1 MDALACVL
9 QLQRQ
14 RTELH
19 VGNAHHA
26 HIVDLH
32 IEPQLTDCLECT
44 VYWECR
50 APCLE
55 AGLKAAPPLSAMT
68 HVTGPG
74 GLEAVGRSQEIAE
87 KSIAIAA
94 PICIGSLR
102 APLLGSAL
110 LCITVLQFCTN
121 SIKFAILDCH
131 WAFA

>member
-1 MDALACVL
+1 
-9 QLQRQ
+9 
-14 RTELH
+14 
-19 VGNAHHA
+19 
-26 HIVDLH
+26 
-32 IEPQLTDCLECT
+32 
-44 VYWECR
+44 
-50 APCLE
+50 
-55 AGLKAAPPLSAMT
+55 MT

-131 WAFA
+131 WAFARCHKQRQCHQQSVIYSADE